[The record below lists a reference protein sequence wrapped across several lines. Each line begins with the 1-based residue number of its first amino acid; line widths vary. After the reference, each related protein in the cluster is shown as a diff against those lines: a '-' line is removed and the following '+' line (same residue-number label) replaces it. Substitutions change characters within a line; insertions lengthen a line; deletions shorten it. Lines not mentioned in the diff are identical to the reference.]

1 MLPVVALGRH
11 CCSLATDLEN
21 YRPLVGDELTEEIR
35 DLARRLNGIRICH
48 LNATSTGGGVAE
60 LLTRYLP
67 LLRALGIRADWH
79 LIHGGPRFF
88 AVTKQIHNALQG
100 ADYELTNVMRR
111 TYLDSRQTGGEHAR
125 RQIRRVCCT

>member
-21 YRPLVGDELTEEIR
+21 YRPLVGDELTDEIR

-67 LLRALGIRADWH
+67 LLRALGIKADWH
-79 LIHGGPRFF
+79 LIHGEPRLFRRYQ
-88 AVTKQIHNALQG
+88 ANSQRAARSRLR
-100 ADYELTNVMRR
+100 AD
-111 TYLDSRQTGGEHAR
+111 
-125 RQIRRVCCT
+125 